1 MHARSFRFDSS
12 HLHGRLHGLFAAPR
26 KPRTPALRV
35 LFGLVGVVLLAL
47 LVFFG
52 LFVGAAMLTA
62 GLAWRLLRRRGGQE
76 PAVRSDRIV
85 DAEYRVVDKPRLPTP
100 R

>member
-1 MHARSFRFDSS
+1 MHARSFRFDSY
-12 HLHGRLHGLFAAPR
+12 HLHGLFSPR

-35 LFGLVGVVLLAL
+35 LFGLVGLVLLAL

-62 GLAWRLLRRRGGQE
+62 GLAWRLLRRRGGQ
-76 PAVRSDRIV
+76 ASKVRDERVV
-85 DAEYRVVDKPRLPTP
+85 DAEYRVVGKQRLPTP

>member
-1 MHARSFRFDSS
+1 MHARSFRFDS
-12 HLHGRLHGLFAAPR
+12 LHLHGLFSPR

-35 LFGLVGVVLLAL
+35 LFGVVGLLLLAL

-52 LFVGAAMLTA
+52 LFIGAAMLTA
-62 GLAWRLLRRRGGQE
+62 GLAWRLLRRRE
-76 PAVRSDRIV
+76 PRRDAAARAVV
-85 DAEYRVVDKPRLPTP
+85 DAEYRVVAKPELPAP

>member
-1 MHARSFRFDSS
+1 MQARSFRSDSF
-12 HLHGRLHGLFAAPR
+12 HLHGLFSPR

-35 LFGLVGVVLLAL
+35 LFGLVGVALLAL

-62 GLAWRLLRRRGGQE
+62 GLAWRLLRRRGGQASTAR
-76 PAVRSDRIV
+76 PARVV

>member
-1 MHARSFRFDSS
+1 MQARAFRFDSS
-12 HLHGRLHGLFAAPR
+12 QLHSLFTPR
-26 KPRTPALRV
+26 KPRTPLLRV
-35 LFGLVGVVLLAL
+35 LLGLVGLVLLAL

-62 GLAWRLLRRRGGQE
+62 GLAWRLLRKRS
-76 PAVRSDRIV
+76 VRTPTAAAGSI
-85 DAEYRVVDKPRLPTP
+85 DAEYRVVRKPELPAP